1 MDEDCDVLILGAGLG
16 GCATALA
23 LLRGGPCRVV
33 LADRPRQAPFRIGE
47 SATPDVPRLL
57 QRLGLDGDLGKQGH
71 RPCHGT
77 LSLWGGR
84 REFDDFLRRG
94 QGHGWH
100 LDRAAFD
107 AHLSRQAVA
116 AGARLLE
123 QSGLDD
129 ILPTAEGWRVTLT
142 GHTPINAR
150 LVVDAAGRG
159 SPLATRLGAKRRRLD
174 ELVALAAIAMPAA
187 DGSLTGRSMVEPAEY
202 GWWYAAP
209 LPDGR
214 AIVTLMTDADLA
226 RELDFGDP
234 IGFHRAWAAMDELK
248 RLVPLPA
255 KPVPL
260 ALFAAHSSFIDR
272 AAGPGWL
279 AVGDALIGFDP
290 LTSSGMAGALDD
302 ALSAAETILAWMSG
316 APPAEPGLAYG
327 RRADSTIKRYLADR
341 SRIYG
346 LERRWPD
353 SRFWQR
359 RQGAGSTR
367 L

>member
-1 MDEDCDVLILGAGLG
+1 MDGDCDVLILGAGLG

-23 LLRGGPCRVV
+23 LLRVGPCRVV

-57 QRLGLDGDLGKQGH
+57 QRLGLDGDLGNQGH

-123 QSGLDD
+123 RSGLEA
-129 ILPTAEGWRVTLT
+129 ILRTTEGWQVKLT
-142 GHTPINAR
+142 DRTPINAR
-150 LVVDAAGRG
+150 VVVDAAGRG
-159 SPLATRLGAKRRRLD
+159 SPLATRLGANRHRLD
-174 ELVALAAIAMPAA
+174 KLVALAAIATPDA
-187 DGSLTGRSMVEPAEY
+187 DGGLVGQSMVEPTEH

-214 AIVTLMTDADLA
+214 AIVTLMTDADMVH
-226 RELDFGDP
+226 ELGLGDSAA
-234 IGFHRAWAAMDELK
+234 FHRAWAATDELR
-248 RLVPLPA
+248 RLVPPPTQ
-255 KPVPL
+255 PVPP

-302 ALSAAETILAWMSG
+302 ALAAADTIVAWLSG
-316 APPAEPGLAYG
+316 TPPTEPGQAYG
-327 RRADSTIKRYLADR
+327 RRADSTVRRYLADR

-346 LERRWPD
+346 LERRWPN

-359 RQGAGSTR
+359 RQGADPAR
-367 L
+367 M